1 MGAADRIAETILKM
15 GQIRAEGLQH
25 AADAQARAQANSA
38 QIWGG
43 ALQSLGQIPG
53 EVAKYKLADTENQ
66 IRQQQLATQKRYAQ
80 GEQDANWIYQ
90 GLMKPGPDGTVNIDE
105 STLPKLQAG
114 MANAGV
120 PLEVQDRTV
129 NSLKSVMD
137 ANTSFRQSQLDH
149 QVKIAKA
156 VLAGVTP
163 DHPLTPGS
171 ALATLKM
178 AQTNGIANAHDV
190 DQFMAAM
197 NQGHDPADLF
207 KAIIQYGT
215 QPPSALEQA
224 KLRNETLQ
232 GNKLEAEIPGAA
244 AKSAQEQNV
253 VAGMQGG
260 LTADQVADNAR
271 QAAAQQAQAAAA
283 QATEAARVAA
293 AGREDQRIGLERQRV
308 GMEGQ
313 RIGLEQQKFQQSQV
327 GAPSA
332 VGVGVPDVPVG
343 QKNEDFLKTLPTPIA
358 AQVKALVEGRQA
370 FPQGAALRSDY
381 WQNML
386 GNVAKYDPSFDAVN
400 YNARSKTRADFTSGK
415 AAQQVNAIN
424 TVIGHLSGLSDAAEA
439 LNNSDLPMFNSI
451 ANTLS
456 KATGSPKV
464 TNFDTIKKAVSD
476 EVTRV
481 WRQSGGSEADIQ
493 AAQKNLDASGSPAQ
507 LRGAIATYADLLQS
521 KLGSLNEQYR
531 QGMGT
536 DKIDMIT
543 PKAQQALDAIEKRA
557 GRTPVASG
565 ASVKAPNG
573 QTYTFPTAADAAAF
587 KARAGIK

>member
-1 MGAADRIAETILKM
+1 VGAADRIAETILKM

-66 IRQQQLATQKRYAQ
+66 VRQAQLAEHQKQQNDQFNANQIFQFTTRPDPDGTVKLDDTKFNAMMQKAQGANIDLETQSRMSNAFKQMNADGDTFRQQQLA
-80 GEQDANWIYQ
+80 
-90 GLMKPGPDGTVNIDE
+90 
-105 STLPKLQAG
+105 
-114 MANAGV
+114 
-120 PLEVQDRTV
+120 
-129 NSLKSVMD
+129 
-137 ANTSFRQSQLDH
+137 H
-149 QVKIAKA
+149 QVKVAQNVMSMVKPGER
-156 VLAGVTP
+156 LEPGV
-163 DHPLTPGS
+163 
-171 ALATLKM
+171 ALATLKLGQANGWAT
-178 AQTNGIANAHDV
+178 AQDTE
-190 DQFMAAM
+190 QFLSAI
-197 NQGHDPADLF
+197 NQGHDPADIF
-207 KAIIQYGT
+207 KAIIQNGT
-215 QPPSALEQA
+215 KPLDPIEAA
-224 KLRNETLQ
+224 KLANEERT
-232 GNKLEAEIPGAA
+232 GRKLEAEIPGIQATSQ
-244 AKSAQEQNV
+244 KAQAV
-253 VAGMQGG
+253 TAGMQGG

-271 QAAAQQAQAAAA
+271 QAAAAA
-283 QATEAARVAA
+283 ATEAARVEAA
-293 AGREDQRIGLERQRV
+293 KREDARLGLDRQRV

-313 RIGLEQQKFQQSQV
+313 RLGLDQQKFKASQA
-327 GAPSA
+327 GAAPSA
-332 VGVGVPDVPVG
+332 GMAVPDVASG
-343 QKNEDFLKTLPTPIA
+343 QKNDAFIETLPAPVA
-358 AQVKALVEGRQA
+358 SQVKALAEGRMA

-386 GNVAKYDPSFDAVN
+386 QNVAKYDPSFDAVN

-439 LNNSDLPMFNSI
+439 LNNSDIPLFNSL
-451 ANTLS
+451 ANSIS

-507 LRGAIATYADLLQS
+507 LRGAIATYADLLES

-543 PKAQQALDAIEKRA
+543 PGAQKALDAIEKRA
-557 GRTPVASG
+557 GRAPAAG
-565 ASVKAPNG
+565 AGRVVVGGIPFPN
-573 QTYTFPTAADAAAF
+573 QAAAD
-587 KARAGIK
+587 KALADWNAKQGQK

>member
-66 IRQQQLATQKRYAQ
+66 IRQQQLAREKQQ
-80 GEQDANWIYQ
+80 QNDQFNANQIFQ
-90 GLMKPGPDGTVNIDE
+90 FTTRPDPDGTVKLDDTKFNAMMQKAQGANIDFE
-105 STLPKLQAG
+105 TQSR
-114 MANAGV
+114 MSNAFKQMNADG
-120 PLEVQDRTV
+120 
-129 NSLKSVMD
+129 D
-137 ANTSFRQSQLDH
+137 AFRQQQLAH
-149 QVKIAKA
+149 QVKVAQNVMSMVKPGEQ
-156 VLAGVTP
+156 LEPGV
-163 DHPLTPGS
+163 
-171 ALATLKM
+171 ALATLKLGQANGWAT
-178 AQTNGIANAHDV
+178 AQDTE
-190 DQFMAAM
+190 QFLSAI
-197 NQGHDPADLF
+197 NQGHDPADIF
-207 KAIIQYGT
+207 KAIIQNGT
-215 QPPSALEQA
+215 KPLDPIEAA
-224 KLRNETLQ
+224 KLANEERT
-232 GNKLEAEIPGAA
+232 GRKLEAEIPGIQATSQ
-244 AKSAQEQNV
+244 KAQAV
-253 VAGMQGG
+253 TAGMQGG

-271 QAAAQQAQAAAA
+271 QAAAAA
-283 QATEAARVAA
+283 ATEAARVEAA
-293 AGREDQRIGLERQRV
+293 KREDARLGLDRQRV

-313 RIGLEQQKFQQSQV
+313 RLGLDQQKFKASQA
-327 GAPSA
+327 GAAPSA
-332 VGVGVPDVPVG
+332 GMAVPDVASG
-343 QKNEDFLKTLPTPIA
+343 QKNDAFIETLPAPVA
-358 AQVKALVEGRQA
+358 SQVKALAEGRMA

-386 GNVAKYDPSFDAVN
+386 QNVAKYDPSFDAVN

-439 LNNSDLPMFNSI
+439 LNNSDIPLFNSL
-451 ANTLS
+451 ANSIS

-507 LRGAIATYADLLQS
+507 LRGAIATYADLLES

-543 PKAQQALDAIEKRA
+543 PGAQKALDAIEKRA
-557 GRTPVASG
+557 GRAPAAG
-565 ASVKAPNG
+565 AGRVVVGGIPFPN
-573 QTYTFPTAADAAAF
+573 QAAAD
-587 KARAGIK
+587 KALADWNAKQGQK